1 MTDERENQVDNLLSK
16 QILRSRARL
25 LARPLVMEQD
35 RQIVF
40 ELVEFKACGR
50 RLAVETKFVDEAI
63 TIKDISLVPQ
73 TSPLVS
79 GITNVRGQIVTVV
92 DLSVLFDINQ
102 SAADANLRKQS
113 NKAAKSAS
121 DGLILRFG
129 ALRLAVC
136 VDEVLGVR
144 QLDSGE
150 LSQGFTGLS
159 DRLSQFTV
167 ALTTDLLIIL
177 DAKRI
182 FTDGMI
188 GQLAG

>member
-1 MTDERENQVDNLLSK
+1 MTDDKENPVDKSLAK

-35 RQIVF
+35 RQILF

-50 RLAVETKFVDEAI
+50 RLAFETKYVDEAI
-63 TIKDISLVPQ
+63 TIKDISPVPQ
-73 TSPLVS
+73 TSTLVR
-79 GITNVRGQIVTVV
+79 GITNVRGQIVTVI
-92 DLSVLFDINQ
+92 DLSVLFDLKN
-102 SAADANLRKQS
+102 SGSDSGERKS
-113 NKAAKSAS
+113 SSSAS

-136 VDEVLGVR
+136 VDEVLGLR
-144 QLDSGE
+144 QLDNSE
-150 LSQGFTGLS
+150 LSQGCTGLS
-159 DRLSQFTV
+159 ERLGQFTV

>member
-1 MTDERENQVDNLLSK
+1 MTDERENLVDNLLSK

-40 ELVEFKACGR
+40 ELIEFKACGR

-73 TSPLVS
+73 TSPLVR

-92 DLSVLFDINQ
+92 DLSVLFDIKQ
-102 SAADANLRKQS
+102 SAADASLATPS
-113 NKAAKSAS
+113 SKAANSAS

-150 LSQGFTGLS
+150 LSQGFSGLS

-167 ALTTDLLIIL
+167 SLTTDLLIIL

>member
-1 MTDERENQVDNLLSK
+1 
-16 QILRSRARL
+16 
-25 LARPLVMEQD
+25 
-35 RQIVF
+35 
-40 ELVEFKACGR
+40 
-50 RLAVETKFVDEAI
+50 
-63 TIKDISLVPQ
+63 
-73 TSPLVS
+73 
-79 GITNVRGQIVTVV
+79 
-92 DLSVLFDINQ
+92 VLFDINQ

>member
-1 MTDERENQVDNLLSK
+1 MTDERENLVDNLLSK

-40 ELVEFKACGR
+40 ELIEFKACGR

-73 TSPLVS
+73 TSPLVR

-92 DLSVLFDINQ
+92 DLSVLFDIKQ
-102 SAADANLRKQS
+102 SAAEASLAKPS
-113 NKAAKSAS
+113 SKATNSAS

-129 ALRLAVC
+129 SRC
-136 VDEVLGVR
+136 TTVR
-144 QLDSGE
+144 Q
-150 LSQGFTGLS
+150 
-159 DRLSQFTV
+159 R
-167 ALTTDLLIIL
+167 
-177 DAKRI
+177 
-182 FTDGMI
+182 
-188 GQLAG
+188 

>member
-1 MTDERENQVDNLLSK
+1 MNDERENLVDNLLSK

-73 TSPLVS
+73 TSPLVR

-113 NKAAKSAS
+113 SKAAKSAS

>member
-1 MTDERENQVDNLLSK
+1 MTDERDNSVDNNLVK

-25 LARPLVMEQD
+25 LSRPLVLEQD
-35 RQIVF
+35 RQVLF

-63 TIKDISLVPQ
+63 TLKDISRVPQ
-73 TSPLVS
+73 TAALVR
-79 GITNVRGQIVTVV
+79 GITNVRGQIVTVI
-92 DLSVLFDINQ
+92 DLSVLFDLPMQSEKNH
-102 SAADANLRKQS
+102 SAAG
-113 NKAAKSAS
+113 S

-144 QLDSGE
+144 QLDNSE

-159 DRLSQFTV
+159 DRLSQFTLS
-167 ALTTDLLIIL
+167 LTTDLLIIL

>member
-1 MTDERENQVDNLLSK
+1 MTDERENLVDNLLSK

-73 TSPLVS
+73 TSPLVR

-113 NKAAKSAS
+113 SKAAKSAS

>member
-1 MTDERENQVDNLLSK
+1 MTDERENLVDNLLSK

-73 TSPLVS
+73 TSPLVR

>member
-1 MTDERENQVDNLLSK
+1 MTDERENLVDNLLSK

-102 SAADANLRKQS
+102 SVADANLRKQS
-113 NKAAKSAS
+113 NKAANSAS

>member
-1 MTDERENQVDNLLSK
+1 MTDERENLVDNLLSK

>member
-1 MTDERENQVDNLLSK
+1 MTDDKENLVDNSLAK

-35 RQIVF
+35 RQILF

-50 RLAVETKFVDEAI
+50 RLAFETKFVDEAI
-63 TIKDISLVPQ
+63 TIKDISPVPQ
-73 TSPLVS
+73 TSALVR
-79 GITNVRGQIVTVV
+79 GITNVRGQIVTVI
-92 DLSVLFDINQ
+92 DLSVLFDLKN
-102 SAADANLRKQS
+102 SSEPSS
-113 NKAAKSAS
+113 NTSAS

-144 QLDSGE
+144 QLDNSE

-159 DRLSQFTV
+159 ERLSQFTV
-167 ALTTDLLIIL
+167 ALTIDLLIIL

>member
-1 MTDERENQVDNLLSK
+1 MTEEKENLVDSALSR

-50 RLAVETKFVDEAI
+50 KFAFETKFVDEAI

-73 TSPLVS
+73 TSPLVR
-79 GITNVRGQIVTVV
+79 GITNVRGQIVTVI
-92 DLSVLFDINQ
+92 DLSVLFDIQ
-102 SAADANLRKQS
+102 AAVAELSLHGATSKTVNC
-113 NKAAKSAS
+113 AS

-144 QLDSGE
+144 QLDNGE
-150 LSQGFTGLS
+150 LSHGFFGLS
-159 DRLSQFTV
+159 DRLAEFAVT
-167 ALTTDLLIIL
+167 LTTDLLIIL
-177 DAKRI
+177 DAKRV

>member
-1 MTDERENQVDNLLSK
+1 MTDASENLVDNSLAK

-25 LARPLVMEQD
+25 LARPLIMEQD
-35 RQIVF
+35 RQILF

-73 TSPLVS
+73 TSALVR
-79 GITNVRGQIVTVV
+79 GITNVRGQIVTVI
-92 DLSVLFDINQ
+92 DLSVLFDMKELQ
-102 SAADANLRKQS
+102 EQKPSS
-113 NKAAKSAS
+113 GAS

-144 QLDSGE
+144 QLDNSE
-150 LSQGFTGLS
+150 LSQGFSGLS
-159 DRLSQFTV
+159 DRLSEFAV
-167 ALTTDLLIIL
+167 SLTTDLLIIL

-182 FTDGMI
+182 FTDRMI

>member
-1 MTDERENQVDNLLSK
+1 MTDESEIVDNALTK

-35 RQIVF
+35 RQILF

-63 TIKDISLVPQ
+63 TVKDISRVPQ
-73 TSPLVS
+73 ISPLVK
-79 GITNVRGQIVTVV
+79 GITNVRGQIVTVI
-92 DLSVLFDINQ
+92 DLAELFGTQ
-102 SAADANLRKQS
+102 ELADDAPRHGS
-113 NKAAKSAS
+113 SSAS
-121 DGLILRFG
+121 EGLILRFG

-144 QLDSGE
+144 QLDSSE
-150 LSQGFTGLS
+150 LSQGFAGLS
-159 DRLSQFTV
+159 ERLTEFTV
-167 ALTTDLLIIL
+167 ALTVDLLIIL

>member
-1 MTDERENQVDNLLSK
+1 MTDERENLVDNLLSK

-40 ELVEFKACGR
+40 ELIEFKACGR

-73 TSPLVS
+73 TSPLVR

-92 DLSVLFDINQ
+92 DLSVLFDIKQ
-102 SAADANLRKQS
+102 SAAEASLAKPS
-113 NKAAKSAS
+113 SKATNSAS

-150 LSQGFTGLS
+150 LSQGFSGLS

>member
-1 MTDERENQVDNLLSK
+1 MTDERENLVDNLLSK

-73 TSPLVS
+73 TSPLVR

-102 SAADANLRKQS
+102 SATDANLRKPS
-113 NKAAKSAS
+113 SKAAKSAS

-150 LSQGFTGLS
+150 LSQGFSGLS

>member
-1 MTDERENQVDNLLSK
+1 MTDERENLVDNLLSK

-40 ELVEFKACGR
+40 ELIEFKACGR

-73 TSPLVS
+73 TSPLVR

-92 DLSVLFDINQ
+92 DLSVLFDIKQ

-150 LSQGFTGLS
+150 LSQGFSGLS

-167 ALTTDLLIIL
+167 SLTTDLLIIL

>member
-1 MTDERENQVDNLLSK
+1 M
-16 QILRSRARL
+16 
-25 LARPLVMEQD
+25 
-35 RQIVF
+35 
-40 ELVEFKACGR
+40 
-50 RLAVETKFVDEAI
+50 
-63 TIKDISLVPQ
+63 PQ

>member
-35 RQIVF
+35 RQIIF

-73 TSPLVS
+73 TSPLVR

>member
-1 MTDERENQVDNLLSK
+1 MTEERENAVDNALSK

-35 RQIVF
+35 RQIIF

-50 RLAVETKFVDEAI
+50 RLGVETKFVDEAI
-63 TIKDISLVPQ
+63 TIKDITLVPQ
-73 TSPLVS
+73 TSPLVR
-79 GITNVRGQIVTVV
+79 GITNVRGQIVTVI
-92 DLSVLFDINQ
+92 DLSVLFDTSQILADVSLIK
-102 SAADANLRKQS
+102 SASKADNG
-113 NKAAKSAS
+113 AS

-144 QLDSGE
+144 QLDNGE
-150 LSQGFTGLS
+150 LSPGFSGLS
-159 DRLSQFTV
+159 DRLAEFTLT
-167 ALTTDLLIIL
+167 LTTDLLIIL